1 MLKRGIQVL
10 RSHPV
15 LVAAAVGALFGAVN
29 ALLLEAGGFLHRNST
44 GVLPLFFPAANGP
57 RVGETDAMQTALL
70 LLIEFG
76 GNILGFTLLF
86 VVPVALFVGIRRVF
100 AGQKRAASPEERP

>member
-1 MLKRGIQVL
+1 MLKRGMQMW

-15 LVAAAVGALFGAVN
+15 LVAAVVGAIFGAVN

-44 GVLPLFFPAANGP
+44 GVLPLLLPAVHSP
-57 RVGETDAMQTALL
+57 RVGVTDAMQTELL

-76 GNILGFTLLF
+76 GNIVGFSLLF
-86 VVPVALFVGIRRVF
+86 VVPVALFVRIRRVF
-100 AGQKRAASPEERP
+100 AGQKRAAPPEERP